1 MGWTEETRLSA
12 GQPRKRETPSQITD
26 GRVGGSQI
34 APTVF
39 QSDDFLSKRYDL
51 IRRIGKG
58 GMSAVFLATDRQLD
72 RQVAVKV
79 MKPFAGDEAEAAT
92 SRFITEA
99 RICAR
104 LNHRNIVHIYDFAAT
119 ESGLRMIMEYVE
131 GATLYQ
137 RVKADG
143 PMSEMEVG
151 AIACEILDALE
162 TTHGQNVVHRD
173 IKPGNVMLDDQG
185 RVKVL
190 DFGIAFTGGVDTDA
204 SSGAIV
210 GTRKFM
216 APEQSRAE
224 PATVRSDLFSLGATM
239 AFMLLG
245 ELPAV
250 LNPED
255 LPAQLRPVLV
265 QAMALEPVDRFAS
278 AAEMR
283 DAIEETFQDK
293 PPAKQAPA
301 GAKRRSPM
309 LVLVPAGLMIGLLF
323 GAVLLLPDYLAN
335 RRLNATHST
344 TQPSVTTP
352 RGDTPVLVDDAGED
366 ELIEIL
372 IEDEDELP
380 QLSGMDVT
388 APDPEV
394 ADPGIQDTAAEI
406 RPPTETKPD
415 PVVAVTHDPVPDEED
430 GAATTSTD
438 PAAAS
443 APPGIKH
450 YPPKD
455 LTDGA
460 SASFEVW
467 VYGDG
472 IYEVKMHFRPAGSS
486 SWRSLDLR
494 DRGGS
499 RYTGSLRMGSSLSD
513 GIEYYIT
520 VQELQPPGRSFH
532 KRSAD
537 KPFSI
542 TID

>member
-1 MGWTEETRLSA
+1 LSS
-12 GQPRKRETPSQITD
+12 GQPKKRETPSQITD
-26 GRVGGSQI
+26 GRAGGSQI

-39 QSDDFLSKRYDL
+39 QSDEFLSKRYDL

-79 MKPFAGDEAEAAT
+79 MKPFSGDEAEAAT

-137 RVKADG
+137 RVKRDG

-190 DFGIAFTGGVDTDA
+190 DFGIAFTGGVDADA

-250 LNPED
+250 LNPGD

-265 QAMALEPVDRFAS
+265 RAMALEPGDRFAS

-283 DAIEETFQDK
+283 EAIEDTFREK
-293 PPAKQAPA
+293 PAGRPAPA
-301 GAKRRSPM
+301 AAKRRSPM
-309 LVLVPAGLMIGLLF
+309 LVLVPAGLLIGLLIS
-323 GAVLLLPDYLAN
+323 GLMLLPDYLRN
-335 RRLNATHST
+335 RSAGN
-344 TQPSVTTP
+344 QPPPGHLEADQETP
-352 RGDTPVLVDDAGED
+352 SLIIEDAGVDDQP
-366 ELIEIL
+366 IEVF
-372 IEDEDELP
+372 IEDEETDEMP
-380 QLSGMDVT
+380 QLPGMDVSGQGDEAGDAGLPT
-388 APDPEV
+388 PNPGTTSVEIQQPPDPPPGQDSPTVAPDPP
-394 ADPGIQDTAAEI
+394 AGGGNGGATAT
-406 RPPTETKPD
+406 TE
-415 PVVAVTHDPVPDEED
+415 
-430 GAATTSTD
+430 AATL
-438 PAAAS
+438 
-443 APPGIKH
+443 APPAIKH
-450 YPPKD
+450 YPPKEV
-455 LTDGA
+455 TDGA

-467 VYGDG
+467 VYGDAL
-472 IYEVKMHFRPAGSS
+472 YEVKMHFRPAGSS
-486 SWRSLDLR
+486 SWRTLDLR

-499 RYTGSLRMGSSLSD
+499 RYTGSMRIGSSLAD
-513 GIEYYIT
+513 GVEYYLT
-520 VQELQPPGRSFH
+520 VKELDLPGRTFN

-537 KPFSI
+537 KPYSI
-542 TID
+542 SAQ